1 MMEDPVSDGANL
13 SDLKDLGREK
23 FEPDPDLQDWQNR
36 VLEEHWELDTKM
48 ANLIQF
54 IENNEQYRKLSPK
67 DQALLRYQLLLM
79 EGYLEVLEE
88 RIDNFT

>member
-1 MMEDPVSDGANL
+1 MEDPVSDGVNL
-13 SDLKDLGREK
+13 SDLQAGREK

-54 IENNEQYRKLSPK
+54 IENNEQYRNLSPK